1 MSSNFLAIHIYM
13 TRSKYTIELEKRFG
27 DKLPD
32 KKISTLAKY
41 FKIKKSLIDDA
52 YSRGRGAYFS
62 NPTSVKKG
70 VSSDEQWG
78 KARANKFI
86 LNVLK
91 KREGKPYPTGRG
103 HDSDLVEK
111 A

>member
-1 MSSNFLAIHIYM
+1 MVR
-13 TRSKYTIELEKRFG
+13 RSKYTIELEKKYG
-27 DKLPD
+27 DKLKD
-32 KKISTLAKY
+32 NKFSTLSRF

-62 NPTSVKKG
+62 NRASVKKG

-78 KARANKFI
+78 RARSNKFI
-86 LNVLK
+86 LNVLR
-91 KREGKPYPTGRG
+91 KRENKPYPLGRG